1 MDVLSHRIRLKKR
14 IDHGSCFED
23 LSITPGPGVYEADQ

>member
-1 MDVLSHRIRLKKR
+1 MVVLNFLLRLKKR

-23 LSITPGPGVYEADQ
+23 LSITPGPGGYKV